1 MAFIN
6 SPLFQ
11 EASRQI
17 QSAARRQFRST
28 DMGKLLNEVET
39 AVKGSTKPQEKIRQ
53 VLRRYGQSARP
64 DNAIKQLMGAEFGGL
79 VREIQRYSKGS
90 NASQRLVTEFLGSL
104 GPAGHL
110 IKGLINPSKKNVL
123 GGELKAAMELIRAF
137 GGEVLPGS
145 GKQWSSLGDVERGMQ
160 AALRGLQELGFDV
173 VGSKGPPRRA
183 PEPEGDR
190 KTLDVDMGYRRGTSR
205 VSADHPMVTGEMVQ
219 CSSSTNV
226 YEFGYDIEAGYL
238 YVRFQQS
245 HDKDSRGGAG
255 SLYRYSGVT
264 PEEFL
269 SLYRV
274 RNDGGGNGPGAWVW
288 DELRIRGTASGHQ
301 KDYDLVGI
309 MGGYVPRKA
318 TVKRTAEIIG
328 KRGKPLKR
336 KGLEEWLIQR
346 SVKTHEGRWARSVLP
361 TTRVVSARGPR

>member
-11 EASRQI
+11 EASRKIQATARKQLASTSI
-17 QSAARRQFRST
+17 GKLVSEVQSATR
-28 DMGKLLNEVET
+28 
-39 AVKGSTKPQEKIRQ
+39 GSSRLQQKIRQ
-53 VLRRYGQSARP
+53 AFTRFGRSARP
-64 DNAIKQLMGAEFGGL
+64 DNAIKQLMGAEFGVL
-79 VREIQRYSKGS
+79 VREIQRYSKGGS
-90 NASQRLVTEFLGSL
+90 ASQRLVTEFLGSL
-104 GPAGHL
+104 GPSGHL
-110 IKGLINPSKKNVL
+110 ITGLINPAKKDVL
-123 GGELKAAMELIRAF
+123 SGELKAAMELIRAF

-145 GKQWSSLGDVERGMQ
+145 GKQWSSLGDVEREMH
-160 AALRGLQELGFDV
+160 AALRRLQELGFDV
-173 VGSKGPPRRA
+173 VGSQGPPRRA
-183 PEPEGDR
+183 PEPECDR

-238 YVRFQQS
+238 YVRFQQP
-245 HDKDSRGGAG
+245 HAKDSRGGAG

-288 DELRIRGTASGHQ
+288 DELRVRGTASGHQ
-301 KDYDLVGI
+301 KDYELVGI

-318 TVKRTAEIIG
+318 TVKRTAEITG

-336 KGLEEWLIQR
+336 KGLEEWYIQR